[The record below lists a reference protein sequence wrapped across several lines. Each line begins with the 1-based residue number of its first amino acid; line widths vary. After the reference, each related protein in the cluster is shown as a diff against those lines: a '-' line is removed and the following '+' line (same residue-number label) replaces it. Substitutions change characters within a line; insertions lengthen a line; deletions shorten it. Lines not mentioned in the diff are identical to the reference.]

1 MAYANIFGVYAI
13 NLNVYNTNAPIA
25 YGKTAF

>member
-1 MAYANIFGVYAI
+1 MAYTNIFGVYAI
-13 NLNVYNTNAPIA
+13 NLNAYNTNAPTA

>member
-1 MAYANIFGVYAI
+1 MAYANIFGAYAI
-13 NLNVYNTNAPIA
+13 NFNAYNTNAPTA